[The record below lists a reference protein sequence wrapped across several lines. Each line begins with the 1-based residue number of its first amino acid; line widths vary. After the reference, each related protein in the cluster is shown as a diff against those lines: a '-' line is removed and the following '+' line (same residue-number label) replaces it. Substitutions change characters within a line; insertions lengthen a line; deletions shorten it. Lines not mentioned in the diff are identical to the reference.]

1 MENLGFPFDAD
12 YVENQKFF
20 MEDTDL
26 PEVVVW
32 VESPDDTKLW
42 MPAFS
47 KITKYQFSFKFGS
60 IFPADDAKNA
70 NGCSRLL
77 GLVDSGDLI
86 LGKHQIL
93 CLDSDFKFISSFADE
108 YACEYNDIEHIYWTQ
123 VHSKENIYLNSILV
137 DSIISHLVGIPT
149 PQLAQSTSVVFAKF
163 SNAIYECYSKLLYI
177 QSLSKSFSSSA
188 ISEYKAEFIATFEHL
203 KRKPISEKVEFEG
216 CIYWDKFCTDI
227 NLLNE
232 KFTTII
238 KTKKIHDGFDN
249 YARNLIRA
257 GISPNNIHF
266 FVRGHDLYSLIDELS
281 CKTIESYKKKAI
293 SEIVSLVT
301 KDASQS
307 IKEYVE
313 SMQPF
318 GICLKAREP
327 IFNGLTFF
335 HETLKNINLT
345 YE

>member
-1 MENLGFPFDAD
+1 MENLGFAFDAD

-47 KITKYQFSFKFGS
+47 EITKYQFSFKPAS
-60 IFPADDAKNA
+60 IFPANDDKNA

-93 CLDSDFKFISSFADE
+93 CLDSDFKFISSFAEE
-108 YACEYNDIEHIYWTQ
+108 YVCEYTERDNIYWTQ

-137 DSIISHLVGIPT
+137 DKIISHLVGIPAT
-149 PQLAQSTSVVFAKF
+149 QLAQSTSIVLSKL
-163 SNAIYECYSKLLYI
+163 SSAIYECYSKFLYL
-177 QSLSKSFSSSA
+177 QSQSRPSTSA
-188 ISEYKAEFIATFEHL
+188 ISQYKDEFIATFEHL
-203 KRKPISEKVEFEG
+203 KCKPTSEKVEFEG
-216 CIYWDKFCTDI
+216 CVFWDKFRTDL

-232 KFTTII
+232 KLSDVISTE
-238 KTKKIHDGFDN
+238 KIDDSFEKYSN
-249 YARNLIRA
+249 NLIKA
-257 GISPNNIHF
+257 GISPENIHY
-266 FVRGHDLYSLIDELS
+266 FVRGHDLYSLINELS

-301 KDASQS
+301 RNSSQN
-307 IKEYVE
+307 IKEYVG

-335 HETLKNINLT
+335 EKTLEHIKHT
-345 YE
+345 YK